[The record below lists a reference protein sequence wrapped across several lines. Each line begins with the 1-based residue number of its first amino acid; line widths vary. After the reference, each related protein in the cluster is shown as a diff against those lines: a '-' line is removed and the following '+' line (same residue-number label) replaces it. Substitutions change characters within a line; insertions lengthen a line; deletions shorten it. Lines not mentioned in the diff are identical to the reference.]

1 MKKIPCKVR
10 LHGMK
15 KIPCKVRLHG
25 VRKETVIEFDSIAQA
40 KRWLAL
46 CWIRPYTIVRLK

>member
-1 MKKIPCKVR
+1 MRKIPCKVR
-10 LHGMK
+10 LHG
-15 KIPCKVRLHG
+15 I
-25 VRKETVIEFDSIAQA
+25 RKETIIEFDSIAEA